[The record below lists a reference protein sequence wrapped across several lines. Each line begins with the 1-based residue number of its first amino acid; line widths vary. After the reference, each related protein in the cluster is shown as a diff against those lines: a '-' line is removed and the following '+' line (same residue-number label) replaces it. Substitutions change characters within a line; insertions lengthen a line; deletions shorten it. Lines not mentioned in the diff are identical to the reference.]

1 MTRKLFLFCLVLLCL
16 LWPSL
21 SQAAGKYDLYFK
33 RWSEFYFPFHD
44 WKLWKA
50 QGLAESKLNPAAL
63 SWCGAIGIM
72 QLMPSTA
79 KDMKVDPY
87 DIEANIQGGI
97 KYDRQ
102 MYHIWKVIH
111 DDSERLNFT
120 WASYNAG
127 PGHIIKAHKIAK
139 SNQWQDVSIVL
150 PLVTG
155 RYAKETQT
163 YIKHI
168 KIYYKQIQ

>member
-1 MTRKLFLFCLVLLCL
+1 MTRKLLLFCLVLSCL

-21 SQAAGKYDLYFK
+21 SQATGKYDLHFK
-33 RWSEFYFPFHD
+33 RWGEFYFPFHD

-50 QGLAESKLNPAAL
+50 QGLAESKLNPSAI
-63 SWCGAIGIM
+63 SWCGAIGVM
-72 QLMPSTA
+72 QLMPGTA

-97 KYDRQ
+97 KYNRQ
-102 MYHIWKVIH
+102 MYRIWKVIS

-127 PGHIIKAHKIAK
+127 PGHIIKARKIAK
-139 SNQWQDVSIVL
+139 SDKWQDVSTAL
-150 PLVTG
+150 PQVTG
-155 RYAKETQT
+155 KYAKETQT

-168 KIYYKQIQ
+168 KIYYRQIQ